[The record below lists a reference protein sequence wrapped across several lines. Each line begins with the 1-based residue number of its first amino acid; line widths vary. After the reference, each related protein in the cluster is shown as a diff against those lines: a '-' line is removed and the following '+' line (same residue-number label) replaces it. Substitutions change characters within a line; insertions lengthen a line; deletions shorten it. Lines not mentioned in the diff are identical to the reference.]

1 MSLVSSLLTSTTLSR
16 MAARLYTVRTTS
28 TGNFYSWN
36 ADEVVTKNKK
46 HKKISTNKQQQQH
59 QNYY

>member
-16 MAARLYTVRTTS
+16 MAARLYTVRTS

-46 HKKISTNKQQQQH
+46 HKKISTNKQQQQ
-59 QNYY
+59 NYY